1 MLLSSEDRSGCFSSS
16 YTSLME
22 LSNHRESALKKAALL
37 QMNMKNL
44 RAAAFQRIA
53 QLSQHAGMLLLPFSS
68 FLVIILS

>member
-1 MLLSSEDRSGCFSSS
+1 
-16 YTSLME
+16 ME

-53 QLSQHAGMLLLPFSS
+53 QLSQHAGTLILPFLS
-68 FLVIILS
+68 FMSFIVII